1 MYGGFAYNVAW
12 EETLSRFEWTRA
24 EVLGLAKE
32 TCTHCLGF
40 GMRDNDNTGAP
51 SPCNCVLR
59 AIFRACY
66 HRFRYLAETERHMSR
81 TRVEH
86 TDGKEQRLAW
96 GRRDEEYIADFCI
109 VARRN
114 LTAGE
119 HRLFR
124 FHYLLGADWKLCCRQ
139 LKMDRG
145 NFFHEV
151 YRIQEKLG
159 RVLRELR
166 PYSLFPLDEYFGG
179 AVRGTPPRRTPTV
192 IEMPVLKR
200 RRLDPPLR
208 KVA

>member
-1 MYGGFAYNVAW
+1 
-12 EETLSRFEWTRA
+12 
-24 EVLGLAKE
+24 
-32 TCTHCLGF
+32 
-40 GMRDNDNTGAP
+40 MRDNGNTGAP

-66 HRFRYLAETERHMSR
+66 RKFRYLAKTERHMSR

-86 TDGKEQRLAW
+86 TNGKEQRLAW

-109 VARRN
+109 VARRH
-114 LTAGE
+114 LTAQQ

-124 FHYLLGADWKLCCRQ
+124 FHYILGADWKLCCRQ
-139 LKMDRG
+139 LKMERG
-145 NFFHEV
+145 DFFHEV
-151 YRIQEKLG
+151 YRIQERLG

-179 AVRGTPPRRTPTV
+179 AVRGAPPKRTPTV